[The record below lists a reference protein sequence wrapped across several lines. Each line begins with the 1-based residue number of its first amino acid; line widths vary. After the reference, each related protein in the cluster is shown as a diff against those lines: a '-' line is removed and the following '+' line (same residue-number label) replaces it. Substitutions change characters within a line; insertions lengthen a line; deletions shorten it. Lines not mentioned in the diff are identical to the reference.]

1 MEHTDIKAAGVEVG
15 AKSFVSFKWN
25 KVSPLSRPSGQAL
38 PQGTLLGQRVKDA
51 GKSECRSVME
61 RIGVATSLRCE
72 SRQTSSWSWLTRELQ
87 NLRRRKLQ
95 MNVEQSMCAASSPEA
110 QWERIDWSQCE
121 LKVRRL
127 QERIV
132 KATQEGRHGKVKAL

>member
-72 SRQTSSWSWLTRELQ
+72 SRQTSSWSWLTKELT
-87 NLRRRKLQ
+87 
-95 MNVEQSMCAASSPEA
+95 ES
-110 QWERIDWSQCE
+110 
-121 LKVRRL
+121 L
-127 QERIV
+127 QEEIANELGAIYVCSLRP
-132 KATQEGRHGKVKAL
+132 